1 MSHLTGENHVQ
12 AQNLSGDS
20 RVTVLANLLHKR
32 PNPADAAIAGI
43 AHSHFFDCFAAVDE
57 GWSAIEMRMKGCHE
71 ASVITHLSVSSE
83 STLDLSSSIP
93 SMKEHPKYCQP
104 SRVEMPSPRHLIL

>member
-20 RVTVLANLLHKR
+20 GVTVLANLLHKR

-43 AHSHFFDCFAAVDE
+43 AHSHDQ
-57 GWSAIEMRMKGCHE
+57 
-71 ASVITHLSVSSE
+71 
-83 STLDLSSSIP
+83 SSS
-93 SMKEHPKYCQP
+93 SLSHCAFGQ
-104 SRVEMPSPRHLIL
+104 

>member
-20 RVTVLANLLHKR
+20 GVTVLANLLHKR

-43 AHSHFFDCFAAVDE
+43 AHSH
-57 GWSAIEMRMKGCHE
+57 
-71 ASVITHLSVSSE
+71 
-83 STLDLSSSIP
+83 
-93 SMKEHPKYCQP
+93 
-104 SRVEMPSPRHLIL
+104 ILQ

>member
-20 RVTVLANLLHKR
+20 RVTVWANLLHKR

-43 AHSHFFDCFAAVDE
+43 AHSHCELRPDQLLLNFFKPNVPQNAPLVPDTSNTASTAGQIAHPRLDEPPVNELVIPAAIQTE
-57 GWSAIEMRMKGCHE
+57 
-71 ASVITHLSVSSE
+71 
-83 STLDLSSSIP
+83 P
-93 SMKEHPKYCQP
+93 SMEAQERC
-104 SRVEMPSPRHLIL
+104 V

>member
-20 RVTVLANLLHKR
+20 GVTVLANLLHKR

-43 AHSHFFDCFAAVDE
+43 AHSQFYL
-57 GWSAIEMRMKGCHE
+57 GC
-71 ASVITHLSVSSE
+71 
-83 STLDLSSSIP
+83 
-93 SMKEHPKYCQP
+93 
-104 SRVEMPSPRHLIL
+104 